1 MADRQFSMADLMDLL
16 VQKAGLGRDGTT
28 DDPGATFDDVGLD
41 SLAFLQ
47 LQTELQNMH
56 GVELPDNPH
65 EITFGEIVDY
75 VNDHL
80 AKESAA

>member
-16 VQKAGLGRDGTT
+16 VQKAGLGRDNAT

-47 LQTELQNMH
+47 LQTELQNTY

-65 EITFGEIVDY
+65 EITFGEIISY